1 MKKSIL
7 FLVLLFILSFVILS
21 HMEQETPVKFK
32 IGIEGSTF
40 KDLRFIQKREG
51 QIKLNLYSK
60 EAFLYD
66 EGKLMELKELTI
78 FIPERDFKVFA
89 QKGFYNL
96 ETGNFSL
103 REMIEGITKDLKI
116 LAIEADWDS
125 KSKVLYSEKPI
136 KIEGKKF
143 KIEGGS
149 GKADESLIEL
159 KKGVRAIVYSSK

>member
-7 FLVLLFILSFVILS
+7 FLVLLVILLFIILS
-21 HMEQETPVKFK
+21 HIEQETPIKVK

-40 KDLRFIQKREG
+40 KDLEFIQKREG

-89 QKGFYNL
+89 QKGFYHL
-96 ETGNFSL
+96 ETGDFSL
-103 REMIEGITKDLKI
+103 REMIEGITKNFKI
-116 LAIEADWDS
+116 LASEANWDS

-159 KKGVRAIVYSSK
+159 KKGVKAIVYSSK